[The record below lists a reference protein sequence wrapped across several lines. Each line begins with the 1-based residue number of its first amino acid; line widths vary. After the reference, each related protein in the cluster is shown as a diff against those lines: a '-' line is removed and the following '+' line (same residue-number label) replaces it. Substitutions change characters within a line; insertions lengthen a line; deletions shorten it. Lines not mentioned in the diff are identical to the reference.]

1 MIYIYYFTC
10 ILIGLMYYY
19 TQKFFENEDVK
30 EIPKKAYKALITIVP
45 LLILSLFFTFDSLMN
60 YKGFISLFI
69 SSLVTTYFMSLL
81 LFLTISIK
89 KAKTH

>member
-45 LLILSLFFTFDSLMN
+45 LLILSLFFTFD
-60 YKGFISLFI
+60 YKGFISLFV